1 MLIYKITN
9 RINGKVY
16 IGQTTR
22 PLTVRWK
29 QHCNPANTNCIA
41 LHRAIQKYG
50 KENFTVEQ
58 IDVACDIDELNEKEI
73 YWIKFYDSVNS
84 EKGYN
89 LKVGGEHTTMSD
101 ETRHRLGNGNRGKTF
116 SEGQKRKMSESHKGS
131 KMSKEAI
138 AKSVATKR
146 ATGVYEKIADI
157 ARINGKKCG
166 KKVRC
171 IETGKVY
178 ASITEA
184 ACENGVF
191 RANISACLNGVTK
204 TAGKLHW
211 EYL

>member
-89 LKVGGEHTTMSD
+89 LKVGGEHTTMS
-101 ETRHRLGNGNRGKTF
+101 
-116 SEGQKRKMSESHKGS
+116 
-131 KMSKEAI
+131 
-138 AKSVATKR
+138 
-146 ATGVYEKIADI
+146 
-157 ARINGKKCG
+157 
-166 KKVRC
+166 
-171 IETGKVY
+171 
-178 ASITEA
+178 
-184 ACENGVF
+184 
-191 RANISACLNGVTK
+191 
-204 TAGKLHW
+204 
-211 EYL
+211 